1 MQHASSYLII
11 AAMWDLVSSQ
21 GTEPGQPALELW
33 SPSHWTTREVP
44 ETLNFPFTPYLF
56 CALFRQ

>member
-1 MQHASSYLII
+1 MQHEGSYLII

-21 GTEPGQPALELW
+21 GIEPGQPALELW

-44 ETLNFPFTPYLF
+44 DISIFFIWETNCLLY
-56 CALFRQ
+56 